1 MAWNFACRCILTS
14 FRTDWILVTV
24 CWFFIL
30 WRYFN
35 LVKLVKFRVSGH
47 FLKNAWEEWPEI
59 LHASVFWP
67 SKFIKFWSRSVDFS
81 LFGANFTS
89 RNGSNL
95 GPPNILGR
103 SPTLEGAEAFQNAG
117 VLDCL
122 VFHTCTVSNLG
133 FNICWWILCWFLCLW
148 YIEDIW
154 WHSTLGVSSYPRSW
168 HNICYAAELV
178 RSSGLLF
185 YIYSVHIEPE
195 LGLNL
200 SRSGSLRC

>member
-1 MAWNFACRCILTS
+1 MTWNFACRCILTS

-122 VFHTCTVSNLG
+122 VFHTCTVSNCVSAMIG
-133 FNICWWILCWFLCLW
+133 SYSIQAFNASCHFSITILQGHCLCHWWLKSV
-148 YIEDIW
+148 DIF
-154 WHSTLGVSSYPRSW
+154 HHQR
-168 HNICYAAELV
+168 IM
-178 RSSGLLF
+178 R
-185 YIYSVHIEPE
+185 
-195 LGLNL
+195 
-200 SRSGSLRC
+200 